1 MPNQLNSGKHQD
13 VHLLDNLFTGH
24 LHDHA

>member
-1 MPNQLNSGKHQD
+1 MPNQTQVMQTQD
-13 VHLLDNLFTGH
+13 VHLLDNLFTRH